1 MKLEE
6 LNIISGKILDSAIEV
21 HKQLGSGL
29 LESVYEACLCKEL
42 DIRKIKY
49 RRQVPVPIFY
59 KGEKVNSDLKI
70 DVLVEN
76 EVIIELKSVETVIP
90 VFKSQLLSYLRLAG
104 KRLGLL
110 INFNVSKLLD
120 GYSRVINGY
129 DD

>member
-1 MKLEE
+1 MKLED
-6 LNIISGKILDSAIEV
+6 LNVISGKILDSAIEI
-21 HKQLGSGL
+21 HKQLGPGL
-29 LESVYEACLCKEL
+29 LESVYEACLCKEF

-59 KGEKVNSDLKI
+59 KGDKVNSDLKI

-76 EVIIELKSVETVIP
+76 EIIIELKSVETVIP
-90 VFKSQLLSYLRLAG
+90 VYKSQLLSYLRLAH

-120 GYSRVINGY
+120 GYSRIINGY